1 MSTTTHAR
9 LARLVAPFVVV
20 PAIFIPL
27 IGSAAFTAP
36 AGAQS
41 ALVPGAPMQVAPGQ
55 NPAGPDTTVQSGNWS
70 GYAVSGSTYTHVSTT
85 VVIPQVTCKAKEA
98 AGALWVG
105 LDGYANK
112 TVEQTGVAEECV
124 GGSAG
129 YAAWYET
136 YPNPPV
142 YYANTVAPG
151 DVVSESVTA
160 TTATK
165 FTLTISDATQGWS
178 KTTTQTVAKAK
189 RASAEVIVE
198 APSSGGVPVPLVNF
212 HTAAFTKAKVDGT
225 AIGKLNPVTI
235 VMVNGSTQE
244 DSVSALTKNKNF
256 TVTWLNSGAS

>member
-1 MSTTTHAR
+1 M
-9 LARLVAPFVVV
+9 
-20 PAIFIPL
+20 
-27 IGSAAFTAP
+27 
-36 AGAQS
+36 
-41 ALVPGAPMQVAPGQ
+41 
-55 NPAGPDTTVQSGNWS
+55 
-70 GYAVSGSTYTHVSTT
+70 
-85 VVIPQVTCKAKEA
+85 
-98 AGALWVG
+98 
-105 LDGYANK
+105 
-112 TVEQTGVAEECV
+112 AEECV
-124 GGSAG
+124 GGSPR

-178 KTTTQTVAKAK
+178 RTTTKTVAKAK

-198 APSSGGVPVPLVNF
+198 APSTEAVPCRSSTS

-225 AIGKLNPVTI
+225 AIGNLNPVTI
-235 VMVNGSTQE
+235 VMVYGSTQE